1 MDKADDVQLIH
12 RVLSGDDA
20 AFNTLIEKHKKS
32 VHALVWRKVGD
43 FHYAEEITQDT
54 FLRAYK
60 KLSTLKNPHQFAGW
74 LYVIANRLC
83 LNWIRKQ
90 KPAMQSLDAMSVKE
104 IEKLSYEKY
113 ISEQRETQ
121 AHERQYDIVKK
132 LLAQLPES
140 ERTVVTLYYLAEM
153 TTTEISKFLGVS
165 INTITSRL
173 QRGRRRL
180 QELQE
185 ETWIQEVLGGV
196 QIPANLAQN
205 IMQQIAD
212 IKPTL
217 PSTVKPLLPWKA
229 FGAAAVLIVLLLS
242 GSAQYLDRFQKPYS
256 FEAESEPTIEIIDAL
271 ITLDVVVKPTVQNR
285 VGRATTP
292 GKSIGNSAQISDEV
306 SASVTSENHAK
317 FSTALWTQGDTP
329 PGGQVHNIFAG
340 PEGTLYA
347 ISPTGMY
354 RLPMDATTWTRI
366 NTNIPIGKP
375 RMPMAVHE
383 GMLYIVSAD
392 EIFTSND
399 SGETWNSIGTRPTGY
414 VIGFIIMGTAQAHLS
429 QRSITMYLALQDK
442 GIYRSTDG
450 GVQWNPLNDGLR
462 NKRVTATTA
471 VGKIVHALQDK
482 GVYRT
487 TDGGTQWNLLD
498 DELRNERIT
507 AIAAVGEIVF
517 VGTNSGLYR
526 LDSGIW
532 KKLQIG
538 ASQTVHSLA
547 VFDNNLYVATGP
559 GLHSLDSDI
568 RKKLPVGASQTVHS
582 LAAFNNNLYVETG
595 PDLLGFTSIEAA
607 QRVPKSEKNAIAIFH
622 SSDLGASWTE
632 IMHIDKPDVEAIPL
646 NITVIATDETI
657 LTLGAA
663 QSRSTDGGQTWTD
676 LELDTDRHMIGNVPA
691 VAVNE
696 RTFYKADA
704 FGVHRTTDS
713 GESWHLFMDG
723 IVGTQVNDLVVFN
736 NRLYA
741 HTGYEVY
748 QSTDEGVSW
757 KKLSISGDFAV
768 EQPAREPLKQDRL
781 RVHAPLNSKLMVDG
795 SSLYFLSPEKHILRI
810 YRLSADGDTLIPVQE
825 ISTFDHESLPPAP
838 EKEAKVKAILV
849 SNNVFYAE
857 YKRRLFKCKL
867 GDPKWMDTGLVDT
880 SKQTNTDL
888 KDSFKLAV
896 SAETLYVGTWNGK
909 LFQSLDEGDT
919 WRDVTS
925 SLPLH
930 FTYFNEI
937 IFIGA
942 SLYVATD
949 GGVLVS
955 HTGEHW
961 RVLTDSV
968 GERPIINKFAIDGNK
983 IYGMGDAGVYRLK
996 TPRRWK
1002 QISSEVLN
1010 EVTSLAVINNR
1021 LYSAVNEQGIFHIS
1035 LEEK

>member
-1 MDKADDVQLIH
+1 MDKTDDVQLIH

-212 IKPTL
+212 IKPTP

-285 VGRATTP
+285 VGRATTS

-347 ISPTGMY
+347 VSPTGMY
-354 RLPMDATTWTRI
+354 RLAVDATTWTRI
-366 NTNIPIGKP
+366 NANIPIGKS
-375 RMPMAVHE
+375 RMPMAAHE
-383 GMLYIVSAD
+383 GVLYIASAD

-399 SGETWNSIGTRPTGY
+399 SGETWNSIGSRPKGY
-414 VIGFIIMGTAQAHLS
+414 VIGFIIGTAQAHLS
-429 QRSITMYLALQDK
+429 QASITMYLALENK

-450 GVQWNPLNDGLR
+450 GVQWNPLNEGLR
-462 NKRVTATTA
+462 NERITATAA
-471 VGKIVHALQDK
+471 VKKIVHALQDK
-482 GVYRT
+482 GVYRA
-487 TDGGTQWNLLD
+487 TDGGAQWNSLD

-507 AIAAVGEIVF
+507 AIAAVGKIVF

-526 LDSGIW
+526 LDSDIW
-532 KKLQIG
+532 KNLPIG
-538 ASQTVHSLA
+538 GSQTVHSLA
-547 VFDNNLYVATGP
+547 AFDNNLYVATGP
-559 GLHSLDSDI
+559 DPHRLNSDT
-568 RKKLPVGASQTVHS
+568 RKNLPVGASQTVHS

-595 PDLLGFTSIEAA
+595 PDLLGFTPIEAA
-607 QRVPKSEKNAIAIFH
+607 QAVPKSEKHSVAIFH

-632 IMHIDKPDVEAIPL
+632 IMHMDKPDVEAGPSD
-646 NITVIATDETI
+646 ITVIAAGETI

-676 LELDTDRHMIGNVPA
+676 LELDTHRHTMGNPPA

-713 GESWHLFMDG
+713 GKSWHLFMDG
-723 IVGTQVNDLVVFN
+723 IVGTKANDLVVFN
-736 NRLYA
+736 NRLYT

-748 QSTDEGVSW
+748 QSTDEGGSW

-768 EQPAREPLKQDRL
+768 EQTALEPLKQDRL

-795 SSLYFLSPEKHILRI
+795 SNLYFLSPERHILRI

-825 ISTFDHESLPPAP
+825 ISTFDHESLPPAS
-838 EKEAKVKAILV
+838 EKEAKIKAILV

-857 YKRRLFKCKL
+857 YKRRLFKWKL
-867 GDPKWMDTGLVDT
+867 GDPKWTDTGLVDT
-880 SKQTNTDL
+880 GKQTDADL
-888 KDSFKLAV
+888 KNSFTLAV
-896 SAETLYVGTWNGK
+896 SAETLYVGMRNGK
-909 LFQSLDEGDT
+909 LFQSVDEGDT

-937 IFIGA
+937 IFVGA

-949 GGVLVS
+949 GGVLIS

-968 GERPIINKFAIDGNK
+968 GERPIINKFAIDDNK
-983 IYGMGDAGVYRLK
+983 IYGIGDAGVYRLN

-1002 QISSEVLN
+1002 QISSEVLG

>member
-1 MDKADDVQLIH
+1 MDKTDDVQLIH

-212 IKPTL
+212 IKPTP

-285 VGRATTP
+285 VGRATTS

-347 ISPTGMY
+347 VSPTGMY
-354 RLPMDATTWTRI
+354 RLAVDATTWTRI
-366 NTNIPIGKP
+366 NANIPIGKS
-375 RMPMAVHE
+375 RMPMAAHE
-383 GMLYIVSAD
+383 GVLYIASAD

-399 SGETWNSIGTRPTGY
+399 SGETWNSIGIRPKGY
-414 VIGFIIMGTAQAHLS
+414 VIGFIIGTAQAHLS
-429 QRSITMYLALQDK
+429 QASITMYLALENK

-450 GVQWNPLNDGLR
+450 GVQWNPLNEGLR
-462 NKRVTATTA
+462 NERITATAA
-471 VGKIVHALQDK
+471 VKKIVHALQDK
-482 GVYRT
+482 GVYRA
-487 TDGGTQWNLLD
+487 TDGGAQWNSLD

-507 AIAAVGEIVF
+507 AIAAVGKIVF

-526 LDSGIW
+526 LDSDIW
-532 KKLQIG
+532 KNLPIG
-538 ASQTVHSLA
+538 GSQTVHSLA
-547 VFDNNLYVATGP
+547 AFDNNLYVATGP
-559 GLHSLDSDI
+559 DPHRLNSDT
-568 RKKLPVGASQTVHS
+568 RKNLPVGASQTVHS

-595 PDLLGFTSIEAA
+595 PDLLGFTPIEAA
-607 QRVPKSEKNAIAIFH
+607 QAVPKSEKHSVAIFH

-632 IMHIDKPDVEAIPL
+632 IMHMDKPDVEAGPSD
-646 NITVIATDETI
+646 ITVIAAGETI

-676 LELDTDRHMIGNVPA
+676 LELDTHRHTMGNPPA

-713 GESWHLFMDG
+713 GKSWHLFMDG
-723 IVGTQVNDLVVFN
+723 IVGTKANDLVVFN
-736 NRLYA
+736 NRLYT

-748 QSTDEGVSW
+748 QSTDEGGSW

-768 EQPAREPLKQDRL
+768 EQTALEPLKQDRL

-795 SSLYFLSPEKHILRI
+795 SNLYFLSPERHILRI

-825 ISTFDHESLPPAP
+825 ISTFDHESLPPAS
-838 EKEAKVKAILV
+838 EKEAKIKAILV

-857 YKRRLFKCKL
+857 YKRRLFKWKL
-867 GDPKWMDTGLVDT
+867 GDPKWTDTGLVDT
-880 SKQTNTDL
+880 GKQTDADL
-888 KDSFKLAV
+888 KNSFTLAV
-896 SAETLYVGTWNGK
+896 SAETLYVGMRNGK
-909 LFQSLDEGDT
+909 LFQSVDEGDT

-937 IFIGA
+937 IFVGA

-949 GGVLVS
+949 GGVLIS

-968 GERPIINKFAIDGNK
+968 GERPIINKFAIDDNK
-983 IYGMGDAGVYRLK
+983 IYGIGDAGVYRLN

-1002 QISSEVLN
+1002 QISSEVLG